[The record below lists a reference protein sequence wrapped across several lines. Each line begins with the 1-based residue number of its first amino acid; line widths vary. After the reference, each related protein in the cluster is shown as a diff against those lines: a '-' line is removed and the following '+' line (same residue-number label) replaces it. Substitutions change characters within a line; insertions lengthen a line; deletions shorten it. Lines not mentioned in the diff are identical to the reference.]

1 LDTIADEIRADL
13 AAGDAGYR
21 AAGEKFTAQKAALP
35 HGQWLPWLHANG
47 FKERTAQS
55 YMAYAKSASGCGYAD
70 WLQATA
76 VVTEPRRRDRR
87 VLKPLGKSVWRNAIT
102 GIEIGL
108 KYIRALPPL
117 TALQRDKLS
126 EIRER
131 INDMIKQPRPPTKGK
146 KRKKRNKKRNKKRK

>member
-1 LDTIADEIRADL
+1 MRLRLDTIADEIRADL

-21 AAGEKFTAQKAALP
+21 AAGEKFIAQKAALP
-35 HGQWLPWLHANG
+35 HGQWLPWLQANG

-70 WLQATA
+70 WLQANSA
-76 VVTEPRRRDRR
+76 VTTEPRRRARR

-102 GIEIGL
+102 GIEVGI
-108 KYIRALPPL
+108 KYIKALPPL
-117 TALQRDKLS
+117 TALQREKLS

-131 INDMIKQPRPPTKGK
+131 IDDMIKQPRPPTKGK
-146 KRKKRNKKRNKKRK
+146 KRKKQK